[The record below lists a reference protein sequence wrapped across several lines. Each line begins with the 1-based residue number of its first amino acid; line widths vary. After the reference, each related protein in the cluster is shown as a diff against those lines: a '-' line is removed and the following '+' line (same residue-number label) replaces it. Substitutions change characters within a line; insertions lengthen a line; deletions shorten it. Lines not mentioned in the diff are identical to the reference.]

1 MGCQARTA
9 GKERITAVPPGENR
23 AGGIRIKEDPAY
35 DAWTRSHLLRRRE
48 GEDHRRPGAG
58 AALPGADISSPGD
71 DGIII
76 TLRMDIPA
84 TTAASTVRLLIE
96 KTVASRI
103 AATAYAGICPRT
115 ASAATSQA
123 AETLAAL
130 RSLLSAPATIVP
142 SRI

>member
-1 MGCQARTA
+1 MKTSIAISTEAIVSTLLAETALRHHLSADRPPLLTRDQTPAPARLA
-9 GKERITAVPPGENR
+9 
-23 AGGIRIKEDPAY
+23 
-35 DAWTRSHLLRRRE
+35 E
-48 GEDHRRPGAG
+48 GEATAI
-58 AALPGADISSPGD
+58 AAATGADISSPGD

>member
-1 MGCQARTA
+1 MKTSIAISTEAIVSTLLAETALRHHLSADRPPLLTRDQTPALARLA
-9 GKERITAVPPGENR
+9 
-23 AGGIRIKEDPAY
+23 
-35 DAWTRSHLLRRRE
+35 E
-48 GEDHRRPGAG
+48 GEATAI
-58 AALPGADISSPGD
+58 AAATGADISSPGD

>member
-1 MGCQARTA
+1 MKTSIAISTEAIVSTLLAETA
-9 GKERITAVPPGENR
+9 LRHHLSADRPPLLTR
-23 AGGIRIKEDPAY
+23 DQTPALIRLA
-35 DAWTRSHLLRRRE
+35 E
-48 GEDHRRPGAG
+48 GEAAAIAAATG
-58 AALPGADISSPGD
+58 AAVSSSCD
-71 DGIII
+71 DVGIL
-76 TLRMDIPA
+76 TLEMDIPA
-84 TTAASTVRLLIE
+84 TIAAPTVRLLIE

-103 AATAYAGICPRT
+103 AATAYAGVCSRT

>member
-1 MGCQARTA
+1 MKKSIAISTEAIVSTLLAETALRHHLSADRPPLLTRDQTPALARLA
-9 GKERITAVPPGENR
+9 
-23 AGGIRIKEDPAY
+23 
-35 DAWTRSHLLRRRE
+35 E
-48 GEDHRRPGAG
+48 GEATAI
-58 AALPGADISSPGD
+58 AAATGADISSPGD